1 MQPAEITISSTI
13 TAGESGTIRIGDD
26 TDPELDA
33 ERLAI
38 IKQKEDERK
47 LERDIKMAEMTKRM
61 KDKQLERDLKTQ
73 EKAKQ
78 RDAKYLNKG

>member
-1 MQPAEITISSTI
+1 MQHAQVTISSTI
-13 TAGESGTIRIGDD
+13 TAGESGTVRIGDD

-33 ERLAI
+33 EQLAI
-38 IKQKEDERK
+38 IKQKEDQRK
-47 LERDIKMAEMTKRM
+47 LERDIKMAEMAKRM
-61 KDKQLERDLKTQ
+61 EAKQLERDLKAQ